1 MQDESSKAYLLLCS
15 HHSIMD
21 GWSSRVFVSEM
32 VTVYS
37 KLQLGLSSN
46 ICPQP
51 LQYADFSLWQRCQLD
66 SGVWAAQVIP

>member
-1 MQDESSKAYLLLCS
+1 MQDGSSKAYLLLCS

-32 VTVYS
+32 VAVHS
-37 KLQLGLSSN
+37 DLQQGLSPNSR
-46 ICPQP
+46 PQP

-66 SGVWAAQVIP
+66 CGVWAGQVSA